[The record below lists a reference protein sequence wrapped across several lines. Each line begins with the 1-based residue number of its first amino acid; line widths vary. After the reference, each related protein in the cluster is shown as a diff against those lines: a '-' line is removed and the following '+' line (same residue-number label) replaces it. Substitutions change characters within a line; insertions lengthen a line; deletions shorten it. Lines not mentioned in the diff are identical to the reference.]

1 MGQSVSLSKGELTV
15 HTLIV
20 MAGAFMAILDTTIVD
35 IALPK
40 MIAPLKTDLYG
51 IQWVVTSY
59 MIAAAVTLPLLEWL
73 ERLTGLKAMYV
84 SGIALF
90 GLSSYLCGL
99 STELYQMVIFRSVQ
113 GFAEALIIVSAQ
125 AILFTIYP
133 PEKKG
138 FAMGVFGL
146 GASFAPAVGPT
157 LGGWLTEHMNWNWIF
172 FINVPVGILLTI
184 SSLFFLKE
192 VSKERQLLP
201 FNFLS
206 FLLISTATVS
216 TLVVLSKGQQLGWF
230 TSNLILLLSLISAIS
245 YLLYFSV
252 ELVSKTKLIDIG
264 IFSHTNF
271 AVSFFVFLLVLG
283 FSMYALFYAIPLYFE
298 FLKGLSTFTTG
309 ILLLPFAFSIAVFSV
324 VAGALSDRWS
334 AGWTLFL
341 AIGIYLGSLFLFVV
355 RFDMYTPKAQASFE
369 LALVGV
375 GMGLFFAPVTVIAL
389 RGLEEKTILV
399 ISLLDYI
406 RFIGGSFGT
415 AIATNIIKG
424 NSAFH
429 YDEMSSLQ
437 SLSYTAV
444 VSRVEEIGQ
453 FFSGS
458 SYIPEEAKAKALYTL
473 GLLQTKLSYSYAF
486 QDLFVW
492 SGIFAM
498 IGLFPLLLLLK
509 SYIREEYKSSEKA

>member
-1 MGQSVSLSKGELTV
+1 MSQSVELTKGELIA

-51 IQWVVTSY
+51 IQWVVTAY
-59 MIAAAVTLPLLEWL
+59 MIAAAVTLPLIEWM
-73 ERLTGLKAMYV
+73 EKLTGLKAMYV
-84 SGIALF
+84 FGIALF
-90 GLSSYLCGL
+90 GLSSYLCGV

-133 PEKKG
+133 PEQKG
-138 FAMGVFGL
+138 VAMGIFGL

-157 LGGWLTEHMNWNWIF
+157 LGGWLTEHINWNWIF
-172 FINVPVGILLTI
+172 FINVPVGIILT
-184 SSLFFLKE
+184 SASLFFLKE
-192 VSKERQLLP
+192 VSPERKLLP
-201 FNFLS
+201 FNFIS
-206 FLLISTATVS
+206 FTFISVATVS
-216 TLVVLSKGQQLGWF
+216 TLIVLSKGQQFGWF
-230 TSNLILLLSLISAIS
+230 TSNFIAFLTAIAVLC
-245 YLLYFSV
+245 YLLYLLSDLRSKTRLIDLSVFKKVNFSV
-252 ELVSKTKLIDIG
+252 
-264 IFSHTNF
+264 
-271 AVSFFVFLLVLG
+271 SFVVFLLVLG

-334 AGWTLFL
+334 AGGTLFI
-341 AIGIYLGSLFLFVV
+341 AIVVYLGSIFLFM
-355 RFDMYTPKAQASFE
+355 RHYDIYTPKNEASWE
-369 LALVGV
+369 LSLMGV

-424 NSAFH
+424 NSSFH
-429 YDEMSSLQ
+429 YDEISALQ
-437 SLSYTAV
+437 SENFNFVKERIESLAH
-444 VSRVEEIGQ
+444 
-453 FFSGS
+453 FFVGS
-458 SYIPEEAKAKALYTL
+458 SHDLEEALIKAYYSVGA
-473 GLLQTKLSYSYAF
+473 LQTKLAYSYAF

-492 SGIFAM
+492 SGIFAV
-498 IGLFPLLLLLK
+498 IGLLPLVFLFRGWV
-509 SYIREEYKSSEKA
+509 YNRA

>member
-1 MGQSVSLSKGELTV
+1 MGQSELTKGELIL

-35 IALPK
+35 VALPK

-59 MIAAAVTLPLLEWL
+59 MIAAAVTLPLIEWM
-73 ERLTGLKAMYV
+73 ESVIGLRAMYIGGV
-84 SGIALF
+84 ALF
-90 GLSSYLCGL
+90 GLSSYLCGV
-99 STELYQMVIFRSVQ
+99 STELYQMIVFRSLQ

-138 FAMGVFGL
+138 IAMGVFGL

-157 LGGWLTEHMNWNWIF
+157 LGGWLTEHINWNWIF
-172 FINVPVGILLTI
+172 FINVPVGIFLLA
-184 SSLFFLKE
+184 SSIFFLKE
-192 VSKERQLLP
+192 VSGRGRFLP

-206 FLLISTATVS
+206 FTFISVATVS

-230 TSNLILLLSLISAIS
+230 TSNTIAFLTLIALLGYFFYLLSD
-245 YLLYFSV
+245 LLSGTKLMDLSVFRSVNFSV
-252 ELVSKTKLIDIG
+252 
-264 IFSHTNF
+264 
-271 AVSFFVFLLVLG
+271 SFVVFLLVLG

-309 ILLLPFAFSIAVFSV
+309 LLLLPFAFSIAVFSL
-324 VAGALSDRWS
+324 VAGVMSDRWS
-334 AGWTLFL
+334 AGGTLL
-341 AIGIYLGSLFLFVV
+341 MAIFIYLGSIYFFIRHYDL
-355 RFDMYTPKAQASFE
+355 YTPKEKASFE
-369 LALVGV
+369 LALMGV

-389 RGLEEKTILV
+389 RGLEEKTVLV

-415 AIATNIIKG
+415 AIATNILKG
-424 NSAFH
+424 NSSFH
-429 YDEMSSLQ
+429 YDDMSALQ
-437 SLSYTAV
+437 GLSYHAV
-444 VSRVEEIGQ
+444 AQKIENLSLH
-453 FFSGS
+453 FLNS
-458 SYIPEEAKAKALYTL
+458 SALQESALGKAYYAV
-473 GLLQTKLSYSYAF
+473 GVLQTKLAYSYAF

-492 SGIFAM
+492 SGIFALV
-498 IGLFPLLLLLK
+498 GLVPLLLLFKGWL
-509 SYIREEYKSSEKA
+509 YKPQ

>member
-1 MGQSVSLSKGELTV
+1 MGQSVSLGRGELII

-51 IQWVVTSY
+51 IQWVVTAY
-59 MIAAAVTLPLLEWL
+59 MIAAAVTLPLIEWL
-73 ERLTGLKAMYV
+73 EKLTGLKAMYV
-84 SGIALF
+84 FGIALF
-90 GLSSYLCGL
+90 ALSSYLCGI
-99 STELYQMVIFRSVQ
+99 STELYQMVVFRSIQ

-133 PEKKG
+133 PEQKG
-138 FAMGVFGL
+138 VAMGVFGL

-172 FINVPVGILLTI
+172 FINVPVGIILTSASI
-184 SSLFFLKE
+184 FFLKE
-192 VSKERQLLP
+192 VSPERKLLP
-201 FNFLS
+201 FN
-206 FLLISTATVS
+206 LISFTFVSIATVS

-230 TSNLILLLSLISAIS
+230 TSNFISFLTLLAIVSYVLYLVSDLTSRNRLIDLSVFRKVN
-245 YLLYFSV
+245 FSV
-252 ELVSKTKLIDIG
+252 SFLV
-264 IFSHTNF
+264 FM
-271 AVSFFVFLLVLG
+271 LVLG

-309 ILLLPFAFSIAVFSV
+309 LLLLPFALSIAVFSV

-334 AGWTLFL
+334 AGGTLL
-341 AIGIYLGSLFLFVV
+341 MAIVIYLGSIFFFI
-355 RFDMYTPKAQASFE
+355 RHYDIYTPKGEASLE
-369 LALVGV
+369 LAFMGM

-415 AIATNIIKG
+415 AIATNILKG
-424 NSAFH
+424 NSSFH
-429 YDEMSSLQ
+429 YDEISAIQ
-437 SLSYTAV
+437 SLNYQEVKGRIEALIEHFVGGSYLL
-444 VSRVEEIGQ
+444 
-453 FFSGS
+453 
-458 SYIPEEAKAKALYTL
+458 EEALKKAYYTV
-473 GLLQTKLSYSYAF
+473 GMLQTKIAYSYAF

-492 SGIFAM
+492 SGVFA
-498 IGLFPLLLLLK
+498 ILGLLPLSLLWFYNR
-509 SYIREEYKSSEKA
+509 S